1 MFREAAN
8 MLVVTVVN
16 QKGGAGKTPTAV
28 HLAFAL
34 AKTGGKVL
42 FVDLDPQAT
51 ASYHFLGKLYREQEP
66 TIYTALTTF
75 KAIPPIIV
83 NEKLHLLSAHIAL
96 EQAEVSLP
104 AKKGLDYNRILA
116 YLLKDY
122 YKMYEFVVID
132 TPGSRVS
139 IFPVM
144 AMTASDTVIV
154 PVKTEKAATDATKET
169 IDLIRDVQIPGGYNP
184 HLLIW
189 GILPNQYENTLHNR
203 EALTDLRTQYPTL
216 VYPEP
221 SRKTTRYNEALDL
234 RVDIRELETSLG
246 EYWDTIAASVIEK
259 GGRV

>member
-1 MFREAAN
+1 M
-8 MLVVTVVN
+8 VVVSVVN

-42 FVDLDPQAT
+42 FLDLDPQAT

-75 KAIPPIIV
+75 KPIPPIIV
-83 NEKLHLLSAHIAL
+83 NDRLHFLLAHIAL

-104 AKKGLDYNRILA
+104 AKKGLDYNRILD
-116 YLLKDY
+116 YLLKGY
-122 YKMYEFVVID
+122 TMYEFVVID

-139 IFPVM
+139 IFPVI

-154 PVKTEKAATDATKET
+154 PVKTERAATVATEET
-169 IDLIRDVQIPGGYNP
+169 ISLIRDVQRPGGYNP
-184 HLLIW
+184 NLLIW
-189 GILPNQYENTLHNR
+189 GILPNQYENTLHHR
-203 EALTDLRTQYPTL
+203 EALTDMRRQYPTL

-234 RVDIRELETSLG
+234 RTDIRELDSALG
-246 EYWDTIAASVIEK
+246 EYWDSIAVSVIEK
-259 GGRV
+259 GGSV

>member
-1 MFREAAN
+1 

-75 KAIPPIIV
+75 KPIPPIIV

-104 AKKGLDYNRILA
+104 AKKGLDYNRILD
-116 YLLKDY
+116 YLLKE
-122 YKMYEFVVID
+122 YKTYEFVVID

-144 AMTASDTVIV
+144 AMTASDTVLV

-169 IDLIRDVQIPGGYNP
+169 IDLIHDVQRPGGYNP
-184 HLLIW
+184 NLLIW
-189 GILPNQYENTLHNR
+189 GILPNQYENTLHHR
-203 EALTDLRTQYPTL
+203 EALSDLRTQYPTL

-234 RVDIRELETSLG
+234 RMDIRELETSLG
-246 EYWDTIAASVIEK
+246 EYWDAIAASVIQK

>member
-1 MFREAAN
+1 

-75 KAIPPIIV
+75 KPIPPIIV
-83 NEKLHLLSAHIAL
+83 NERLHLLSAHIAL

-104 AKKGLDYNRILA
+104 AKKGLDYNRILD
-116 YLLKDY
+116 YLLKEY
-122 YKMYEFVVID
+122 NMYEFAVID

-144 AMTASDTVIV
+144 AMTASDTVLV

-169 IDLIRDVQIPGGYNP
+169 IDLIHDVQRPGGFNP
-184 HLLIW
+184 NLLIW
-189 GILPNQYENTLHNR
+189 GILPNQYENTLHHR
-203 EALTDLRTQYPTL
+203 EALADLREQYPTL

-234 RVDIRELETSLG
+234 RMDIRELDPTLG
-246 EYWDTIAASVIEK
+246 EYWDSIAASVIEK